1 MLFLETE
8 QFNSEIFSI
17 VEIFSQL
24 SAQEVIEFT
33 KKGPPAKWSATVAMH
48 KILESS
54 FNLKNREQ
62 THLTAQKKDQ
72 NCLFLFFIHF
82 S

>member
-17 VEIFSQL
+17 VEIF
-24 SAQEVIEFT
+24 AQEVIEFT